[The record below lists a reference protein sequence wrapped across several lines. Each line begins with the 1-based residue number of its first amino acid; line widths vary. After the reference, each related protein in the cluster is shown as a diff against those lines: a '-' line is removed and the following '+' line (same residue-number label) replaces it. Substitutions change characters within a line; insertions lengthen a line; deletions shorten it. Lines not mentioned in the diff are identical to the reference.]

1 MEKLI
6 KTALSQV
13 EQTKSLTEADSGH
26 LDADFIAAFFSQNIT
41 EDLKIKAL
49 DHADNCERCRRL
61 IFETA
66 KLESAGVNEVVEENA
81 SSPFVQPK
89 SQQVNPLRKLA
100 FAFAALVVLL
110 AGVLI
115 YSIFY
120 GTQRNIN
127 VAKEN
132 PQYDALSE
140 KRDENGEAAEIP
152 QQENSLA
159 RIQNSNISVSNS
171 KSDTNALQ
179 QQQPDGPDSLKQAER
194 TAVDPIRAGN
204 QNDENRLGEDK
215 NRDTVR
221 QNPPENDNPNA
232 FSEAQN
238 LPARPAAKTPEV
250 SGNPAA
256 AASPNRAVS
265 NKERTVVAGQPS
277 MQTDDEISPSEPRS
291 DSSEKKAM
299 SAKLSPKQKDS
310 SRGVEKQ
317 ALGKT
322 FYLRNQVWYDA
333 QYDGRSV
340 KAVKKSGS
348 EFEKLPDEIKRIVN
362 TVGTPIVILWDKT
375 AYKIY

>member
-1 MEKLI
+1 
-6 KTALSQV
+6 
-13 EQTKSLTEADSGH
+13 
-26 LDADFIAAFFSQNIT
+26 
-41 EDLKIKAL
+41 
-49 DHADNCERCRRL
+49 
-61 IFETA
+61 
-66 KLESAGVNEVVEENA
+66 
-81 SSPFVQPK
+81 QPK
-89 SQQVNPLRKLA
+89 SQRVNPLRKLA

-132 PQYDALSE
+132 QQYDALSE
-140 KRDENGEAAEIP
+140 KGDENDEAAEMP

-232 FSEAQN
+232 FSEARN
-238 LPARPAAKTPEV
+238 LPAPPVAKTPEV

-256 AASPNRAVS
+256 AAPPNRAVS

-362 TVGTPIVILWDKT
+362 TVGTPIVILWDNT